1 MGVKRPKPSGE
12 KYSSCSAN
20 STIIVKVFF
29 LQILFRKQLILHKWP
44 SMEWVDGWF
53 EVVQQKTVKDYFGS
67 DSSNQ
72 SIINL
77 DYPILYVLYGN
88 KELLLSH

>member
-12 KYSSCSAN
+12 IGTFYHYSQSL
-20 STIIVKVFF
+20 FF
-29 LQILFRKQLILHKWP
+29 FVQILFRKQLILHKGP
-44 SMEWVDGWF
+44 SMGWVGGWF

-88 KELLLSH
+88 KELLFSH